1 MIKPIKDFKTQESLA
16 TLALSGYGTV
26 LIRVLKEEQDAIK
39 DLWAQGDG
47 SKEEEQRGRIKTLR
61 DVIALLEQSEV
72 AAERLK
78 QRQ

>member
-1 MIKPIKDFKTQESLA
+1 MIEPVKDFKTLESLA
-16 TLALSGYGTV
+16 TLASSGYGKL
-26 LIRVLKEEQDAIK
+26 LIQVLKKEQDAIK
-39 DLWAQGDG
+39 ERWATGDG
-47 SKEEEQRGRIKTLR
+47 TQEEELRGRVKSLR